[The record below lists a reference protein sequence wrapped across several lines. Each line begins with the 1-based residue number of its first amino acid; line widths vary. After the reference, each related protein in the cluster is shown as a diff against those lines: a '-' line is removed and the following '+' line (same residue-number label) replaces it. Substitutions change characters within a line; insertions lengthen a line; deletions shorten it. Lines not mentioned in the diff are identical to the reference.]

1 MNIKKNNG
9 FIGVDMGI
17 AVIAILAFS
26 GLIISLMYN
35 NYLENAR
42 VKMEAMSTI
51 YLTEILENI
60 GISNYSNVTQEK
72 AKDLIPTNIKNSSY
86 NAEITVNSNSNTDSN
101 LNLSETQNEDIIKKV
116 KVTLSYTI
124 ANKKYQ
130 HTMERI
136 KIKE

>member
-60 GISNYSNVTQEK
+60 GIANYNDVNNEK
-72 AKDLIPTNIKNSSY
+72 TDNLIPTYIKNSNY
-86 NAEITVNSNSNTDSN
+86 NVQITVASD
-101 LNLSETQNEDIIKKV
+101 LDLLDTQKEDIIKKV
-116 KVTLSYTI
+116 NVTVSYKL
-124 ANKKYQ
+124 ANKEYK

-136 KIKE
+136 KVKE

>member
-60 GISNYSNVTQEK
+60 GIANYDNVKQDEINNF
-72 AKDLIPTNIKNSSY
+72 IPSDMKNSVY
-86 NAEITVNSNSNTDSN
+86 NAKIEVNS
-101 LNLSETQNEDIIKKV
+101 NLSETQKEDIIKKV
-116 KVTLSYTI
+116 NVTVSYKI
-124 ANKKYQ
+124 ANKEYK

-136 KIKE
+136 KVKE

>member
-60 GISNYSNVTQEK
+60 GIANYDNVKQDEINNF
-72 AKDLIPTNIKNSSY
+72 IPSDMKNSVY
-86 NAEITVNSNSNTDSN
+86 NAKIEVNS
-101 LNLSETQNEDIIKKV
+101 NLSETQKEDIIKKV
-116 KVTLSYTI
+116 NVTVSYKL
-124 ANKKYQ
+124 ANKEYK

-136 KIKE
+136 KVKE